1 MDYDTHSAAHE
12 SRPGGTEARPI
23 FDAIAASRGTV
34 RGPFSVLMHSPE
46 VAGRTA
52 HLGTFVRSESSLAPD
67 IREITV
73 MTAARECECAYEWA
87 AHVVSAREAGFSDAT
102 IEVIKQRLPV
112 DSLPPREQALVR
124 YARETVRDHKVSD
137 NTFEAVHGLLDDR
150 GMAELTVAVG
160 YYCLL
165 ACVLNAFEVP
175 PLPGGEVLPQVN

>member
-1 MDYDTHSAAHE
+1 MTRIPQLTNRDQVAA
-12 SRPGGTEARPI
+12 EARPI

-87 AHVVSAREAGFSDAT
+87 AHVVSAREAGVSDAT

-137 NTFEAVHGLLDDR
+137 NTFEAVHGLLGDR